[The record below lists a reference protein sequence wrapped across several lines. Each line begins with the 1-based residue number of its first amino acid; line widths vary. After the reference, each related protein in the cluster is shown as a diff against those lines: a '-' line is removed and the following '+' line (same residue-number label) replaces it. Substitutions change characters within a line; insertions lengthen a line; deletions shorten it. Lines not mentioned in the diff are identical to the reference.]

1 MDDTASDKLW
11 PAYKVCTRCYAR
23 YSAGD
28 AACPQCRNPEF
39 ALPGTD
45 ANRLAT
51 LRAEGAFKGHIV
63 SYRRKREDANANR
76 NDS

>member
-45 ANRLAT
+45 ADRVAT
-51 LRAEGAFKGHIV
+51 LRAEGALTLIFQEAK
-63 SYRRKREDANANR
+63 K
-76 NDS
+76 

>member
-1 MDDTASDKLW
+1 MVKSRGHLKAENADDELW

-28 AACPQCRNPEF
+28 SFCPKCRNPEF

-45 ANRLAT
+45 ADRLAT
-51 LRAEGAFKGHIV
+51 LRADGALTLIFHEAK
-63 SYRRKREDANANR
+63 K
-76 NDS
+76 

>member
-1 MDDTASDKLW
+1 MMVKSHRNPRTDNKLW

-23 YSAGD
+23 YPAGD

-45 ANRLAT
+45 ADRVAT
-51 LRAEGAFKGHIV
+51 LRAEGALTLIFQEAK
-63 SYRRKREDANANR
+63 K
-76 NDS
+76 

>member
-1 MDDTASDKLW
+1 MDDTASEKLW

-39 ALPGTD
+39 GLPGTD
-45 ANRLAT
+45 VDRLAT
-51 LRAEGAFKGHIV
+51 LRADGALTLIFQEAK
-63 SYRRKREDANANR
+63 K
-76 NDS
+76 

>member
-1 MDDTASDKLW
+1 MVKSRGHLKAENADDKLW

-23 YSAGD
+23 YSACD

-45 ANRLAT
+45 ADRLAT
-51 LRAEGAFKGHIV
+51 LRADGALTLIFQEAK
-63 SYRRKREDANANR
+63 K
-76 NDS
+76 